1 MIGLTAKIETD
12 AGKLETLAETL
23 ENMVLRL
30 NPDNFQRDRV
40 EKVLNT
46 TLTIQD
52 EIQILIR
59 DIEEISKALE

>member
-46 TLTIQD
+46 ALTIQD

-59 DIEEISKALE
+59 DIEEISKALL